1 VRETLLSPLKN
12 SSKNTLMIDM
22 VKVIYI
28 YIREEA
34 FLFIYVINSEYEKC
48 KNMLIKEMNVPE
60 EAFLN

>member
-1 VRETLLSPLKN
+1 
-12 SSKNTLMIDM
+12 MIDM